1 MGQLPKFKK
10 ENEDLNWDE
19 VSVLY
24 VSYETGLVALPDTK
38 PGDLSFTLFL
48 QSSLTSV
55 SKLNILFLKIRKKNI
70 MKMLQIS
77 FKTFSAYW
85 KSSSKFA
92 PSNLSVFTIPL
103 RFLAKFWTSLVEPIF
118 LLSEQLLAL
127 MFVLFPA
134 TYPVLDRGSSCW

>member
-1 MGQLPKFKK
+1 MGQLPKFKT

-38 PGDLSFTLFL
+38 PGDLSFTFL
-48 QSSLTSV
+48 QSSFTSV
-55 SKLNILFLKIRKKNI
+55 SKLNILFLKIRKKKV
-70 MKMLQIS
+70 MKMLQLS

-103 RFLAKFWTSLVEPIF
+103 RFLANFWTSLFEPIF
-118 LLSEQLLAL
+118 LLSELLAL

-134 TYPVLDRGSSCW
+134 TYPVLDRGSSC

>member
-1 MGQLPKFKK
+1 MRYLCCMYHMKQVWLHFQIRNQGICLSYYFYSLLLHPF
-10 ENEDLNWDE
+10 LNLTFCSWK
-19 VSVLY
+19 
-24 VSYETGLVALPDTK
+24 YEKQIV
-38 PGDLSFTLFL
+38 
-48 QSSLTSV
+48 
-55 SKLNILFLKIRKKNI
+55 
-70 MKMLQIS
+70 MKMVQLF

-103 RFLAKFWTSLVEPIF
+103 RFLANFWTSLVEPIF

-134 TYPVLDRGSSCW
+134 TYPVLDRGSSC